1 MNAKKQQETQ
11 TGRMTIW
18 GLLKNMIP
26 FVLPY
31 RWLIVITLVLTLV
44 GSLMAQ
50 VNAVVLDWT
59 VDSINALIQQAD
71 GFKWSSAVRIL
82 TIITIILLGKEVVG
96 AVVTFFQRYYGE
108 RMRILVSRDLSL
120 KVVERMLS
128 FRMAFFSSEGNETG
142 KLQSRIDRGIMSL
155 SNTVN
160 NFFIEILPL
169 FTSAVLALILMFAAN
184 VFVGLVALFI
194 VPVYFW
200 VTYIQA
206 SKMKG
211 GRRGI
216 FGSHQAVSQGI
227 LNIIESITVIKSFN
241 REKIEA
247 DRQAAIQRTMTDL
260 QLSTRKKAYFFGGLK
275 SFLEQIGTVLI
286 IILTAYLVLTDYPG
300 MSIGK
305 IMYHVMLFAN
315 VSAPIRQLH
324 RIYDDMNDAL
334 IYAEGFF
341 GILDADEEVEESGS
355 HHPRRVS
362 GEFELQGVD
371 FTYSNGTQALFDVSM
386 HIPAG
391 KITALVGLSGA
402 GKSTIV
408 NLLDKFYTPQKGSI
422 KLDGT
427 ELSDWDTEWLRENIG
442 LVLQKNHIFSG
453 TIEENIRYGCPTATH
468 DDVVKAAKQAYLYD
482 QVMALPHGFETD
494 ALQLSGGQQ
503 QRVAIARMFIK
514 NPPIIF
520 LDEPTAS
527 LDAIATEQI
536 KASIDAI
543 KQGRTV
549 IIISHNIGQIID
561 ADHIYVLQQGR
572 VVQSGSPQEVYRQGG
587 VYKDIFDAS
596 ARSMNVDKIA
606 NTINIIRYEE
616 NHHITAHRHHDDC
629 LGTGDRRGQVH
640 HRERATDHDHRRSP
654 WCQNNVVQTG
664 RQGNHLAVAL
674 ARVLGQHVLDQPAEG
689 VELASRTGIRQASVY
704 RGEDARRTAHDQRGE
719 RTVED
724 AHQQDLCHRREGRC
738 YCHHLYYQERER

>member
-1 MNAKKQQETQ
+1 MKMN
-11 TGRMTIW
+11 IW
-18 GLLKNMIP
+18 ELLKNILP
-26 FVLPY
+26 FVTPY
-31 RWLIVITLVLTLV
+31 RWLIVVTLVLTLV

-50 VNAVVLDWT
+50 VNAVVLDRA
-59 VDSINALIQQAD
+59 VDAINALLQQPE
-71 GFKWSSAVRIL
+71 GFQWSQAVRIL
-82 TIITIILLGKEVVG
+82 TVITVILLGKEVIG
-96 AVVTFFQRYYGE
+96 AVVTFCQRYYGE
-108 RMRILVSRDLSL
+108 RMRILVSRDMSL
-120 KVVERMLS
+120 RVVDRMLS
-128 FRMAFFSSEGNETG
+128 FRMSFFTSEGNETG
-142 KLQSRIDRGIMSL
+142 KLQSRIDRGIMSM

-169 FTSAVLALILMFAAN
+169 FTSAILALVLMFMAN
-184 VFVGLVALFI
+184 IYVGLVALCI
-194 VPVYFW
+194 VPIYFYM
-200 VTYIQA
+200 TYIQA
-206 SKMKG
+206 AHMKG
-211 GRRGI
+211 GRRSI
-216 FGSHQAVSQGI
+216 FGGHQAVSQGI

-247 DRQAAIQRTMTDL
+247 NRQAQLQNNMTGL
-260 QLSTRKKAYFFGGLK
+260 QLNMRKQSYFFNGLK

-286 IILTAYLVLTDYPG
+286 IILTAYLVLIDYPG

-341 GILDADEEVEESGS
+341 GILHADDEVEESGKYR
-355 HHPRRVS
+355 PIEVR
-362 GEFELQGVD
+362 GNFELQNVD

-386 HIPAG
+386 HIESG

-408 NLLDKFYTPQKGSI
+408 NLLDKFYHPQRGQV
-422 KLDGT
+422 KLDGVDLT
-427 ELSDWDTEWLRENIG
+427 DWDTQWLRDHVG
-442 LVLQKNHIFSG
+442 LVLQKNHIFDG
-453 TIEENIRYGCPTATH
+453 TIEENIKYGNPQATYE
-468 DDVVKAAKQAYLYD
+468 DVVKAAKQAYLYD
-482 QVMALPHGFETD
+482 QVSLLPQGFDTS

-561 ADHIYVLQQGR
+561 ADYIYVLQQGR
-572 VVQSGSPQEVYRQGG
+572 VVQYGAPDDVYREGG
-587 VYKDIFDAS
+587 LYKEIFDAS
-596 ARSMNVDKIA
+596 ARSMNADKIA
-606 NTINIIRYEE
+606 HTSSSC
-616 NHHITAHRHHDDC
+616 TA
-629 LGTGDRRGQVH
+629 
-640 HRERATDHDHRRSP
+640 
-654 WCQNNVVQTG
+654 
-664 RQGNHLAVAL
+664 
-674 ARVLGQHVLDQPAEG
+674 
-689 VELASRTGIRQASVY
+689 GISA
-704 RGEDARRTAHDQRGE
+704 
-719 RTVED
+719 
-724 AHQQDLCHRREGRC
+724 
-738 YCHHLYYQERER
+738 

>member
-1 MNAKKQQETQ
+1 MN
-11 TGRMTIW
+11 IW
-18 GLLKNMIP
+18 GLLRNMIP
-26 FVLPY
+26 YVLPY

-44 GSLMAQ
+44 GSMMAQ
-50 VNAVVLDWT
+50 VNAVVLDRA
-59 VDSINALIQQAD
+59 VDAINALIQQSG
-71 GFKWSSAVRIL
+71 GFSWGSAMRIL
-82 TIITIILLGKEVVG
+82 VVITVILLGKEVVG

-169 FTSAVLALILMFAAN
+169 FTSALLALILMFAAN
-184 VFVGLVALFI
+184 VFVGLVALLI
-194 VPVYFW
+194 VPLYFW

-211 GRRGI
+211 GRKGI
-216 FGSHQAVSQGI
+216 FSSHQAVSQGI

-241 REKIEA
+241 REQIEA
-247 DRQAAIQRTMTDL
+247 ERQAGIQRSMTDL
-260 QLSTRKKAYFFGGLK
+260 QLNTRKKAYMFNGLK

-286 IILTAYLVLTDYPG
+286 IILTAYLVLIDYPG

-341 GILDADEEVEESGS
+341 GILHADDEVEQTGKHKPQEVRGD
-355 HHPRRVS
+355 
-362 GEFELQGVD
+362 FELQNVD
-371 FTYSNGTQALFDVSM
+371 FTYPNGTKALRNVSLR
-386 HIPAG
+386 IAKG

-408 NLLDKFYTPQKGSI
+408 NLLDKFFQPQQGSI
-422 KLDGT
+422 RLDGV
-427 ELSDWDTEWLRENIG
+427 ELSEWDTAWLRENIG
-442 LVLQKNHIFSG
+442 LVLQKNHIFDG
-453 TIEENIRYGCPTATH
+453 TIEENIRYGNPLATH
-468 DDVVKAAKQAYLYD
+468 DDVIKAARQAYIYD
-482 QVMALPHGFETD
+482 QIMQLPHGFETD

-503 QRVAIARMFIK
+503 QRIAIARMFIK

-549 IIISHNIGQIID
+549 VIISHNIGQIID
-561 ADHIYVLQQGR
+561 ADQIYVLQQGR
-572 VVQSGSPQEVYRQGG
+572 VVQHGNPVEVYQQGG
-587 VYKDIFDAS
+587 IYKDIFDAS

-606 NTINIIRYEE
+606 STIASA
-616 NHHITAHRHHDDC
+616 TSP
-629 LGTGDRRGQVH
+629 LSQVKD
-640 HRERATDHDHRRSP
+640 ER
-654 WCQNNVVQTG
+654 
-664 RQGNHLAVAL
+664 
-674 ARVLGQHVLDQPAEG
+674 
-689 VELASRTGIRQASVY
+689 
-704 RGEDARRTAHDQRGE
+704 
-719 RTVED
+719 
-724 AHQQDLCHRREGRC
+724 
-738 YCHHLYYQERER
+738 

>member
-1 MNAKKQQETQ
+1 MDNSQNNAGKMN
-11 TGRMTIW
+11 ILS
-18 GLLKNMIP
+18 LLKNILP

-31 RWLIVITLVLTLV
+31 RWLVGITLTLTIV
-44 GSLMAQ
+44 SSLMAQ
-50 VNAVVLDWT
+50 VNAVVLDRA
-59 VDSINALIQQAD
+59 VDAINALIQVPDFSWA
-71 GFKWSSAVRIL
+71 SAVKIL
-82 TIITIILLGKEVVG
+82 TTITVILLGKEVIG
-96 AVVTFFQRYYGE
+96 ALVTFFQRYYGE

-120 KVVERMLS
+120 RVVERMLS
-128 FRMAFFSSEGNETG
+128 FRMAFFTAEGNETG

-169 FTSAVLALILMFAAN
+169 FTSAILALILMFWAN
-184 VFVGLVALFI
+184 VYVGLVALCI
-194 VPVYFW
+194 VPIYFY
-200 VTYIQA
+200 VTNLQA
-206 SKMKG
+206 KRMKG

-216 FGSHQAVSQGI
+216 FGGHQAVSQGI

-241 REKIEA
+241 REQIEA
-247 DRQAAIQRTMTDL
+247 ARQAGLQESMTNL
-260 QLSTRKKAYFFGGLK
+260 QLNTRKQSYFYNGLK

-286 IILTAYLVLTDYPG
+286 IILTAYLVLIDYPG
-300 MSIGK
+300 MTIGK

-341 GILDADEEVEESGS
+341 GILQADDEVETSGKY
-355 HHPRRVS
+355 HPDVVK
-362 GEFELQGVD
+362 GDFEMTGVD

-386 HIPAG
+386 HIQSG

-408 NLLDKFYTPQKGSI
+408 NLLDKFYQPQRGQI
-422 KLDGT
+422 RLDGVD
-427 ELSDWDTEWLRENIG
+427 LADWDTQWLRENVG
-442 LVLQKNHIFSG
+442 LVLQKNHIFDG
-453 TIEENIRYGCPTATH
+453 TIEENIKYGYPQATH
-468 DDVVKAAKQAYLYD
+468 DDVVKAAKQAYIYD
-482 QVMALPHGFETD
+482 QIMQLPQGFDTI
-494 ALQLSGGQQ
+494 AQQLSGGQQ
-503 QRVAIARMFIK
+503 QRIAIARMFIK

-561 ADHIYVLQQGR
+561 AEQIYVLQQGH
-572 VVQSGSPQEVYRQGG
+572 VVQQGSPSEVYRQGG

-606 NTINIIRYEE
+606 
-616 NHHITAHRHHDDC
+616 
-629 LGTGDRRGQVH
+629 
-640 HRERATDHDHRRSP
+640 
-654 WCQNNVVQTG
+654 
-664 RQGNHLAVAL
+664 RQ
-674 ARVLGQHVLDQPAEG
+674 QEG
-689 VELASRTGIRQASVY
+689 V
-704 RGEDARRTAHDQRGE
+704 
-719 RTVED
+719 
-724 AHQQDLCHRREGRC
+724 
-738 YCHHLYYQERER
+738 

>member
-1 MNAKKQQETQ
+1 MGKTTGQQET
-11 TGRMTIW
+11 TAGRMTIW
-18 GLLKNMIP
+18 GLLRNMIP
-26 FVLPY
+26 FVL
-31 RWLIVITLVLTLV
+31 RWLIVVTLVLTLI

-50 VNAVVLDWT
+50 VNAVVLDRA
-59 VDSINALIQQAD
+59 VDDINALIQQPD
-71 GFKWSSAVRIL
+71 GFSWGSAVRIL
-82 TIITIILLGKEVVG
+82 TVITIILLGKEVVG
-96 AVVTFFQRYYGE
+96 AIVTFFQRYYGE

-120 KVVERMLS
+120 RVVERMLS

-247 DRQAAIQRTMTDL
+247 NRQADIQRTMTDL
-260 QLSTRKKAYFFGGLK
+260 QLNTRKKAYLFNGLK

-286 IILTAYLVLTDYPG
+286 IILTAYLVLIDYPG

-341 GILDADEEVEESGS
+341 GILHADHEVEETGT
-355 HHPRRVS
+355 HKPKEVK
-362 GEFELQGVD
+362 GDFELQNVD

-386 HIPAG
+386 HIPSG

-422 KLDGT
+422 RLDGV
-427 ELSDWDTEWLRENIG
+427 ELGKWDTECLRENIG
-442 LVLQKNHIFSG
+442 LVLQKNHIFDG
-453 TIEENIRYGCPTATH
+453 TIEENIRYGNPQATH
-468 DDVVKAAKQAYLYD
+468 DDVVKAAKQAYIYD
-482 QVMALPHGFETD
+482 QIMQLPHGFETD

-503 QRVAIARMFIK
+503 QRIAIARMFIK

-536 KASIDAI
+536 KTSIDAI

-561 ADHIYVLQQGR
+561 ADQIYVLQQGR
-572 VVQSGSPQEVYRQGG
+572 VVQHGSPDEVYRQGG

-606 NTINIIRYEE
+606 STINI
-616 NHHITAHRHHDDC
+616 
-629 LGTGDRRGQVH
+629 
-640 HRERATDHDHRRSP
+640 
-654 WCQNNVVQTG
+654 
-664 RQGNHLAVAL
+664 
-674 ARVLGQHVLDQPAEG
+674 
-689 VELASRTGIRQASVY
+689 
-704 RGEDARRTAHDQRGE
+704 
-719 RTVED
+719 
-724 AHQQDLCHRREGRC
+724 
-738 YCHHLYYQERER
+738 

>member
-1 MNAKKQQETQ
+1 M
-11 TGRMTIW
+11 
-18 GLLKNMIP
+18 
-26 FVLPY
+26 LPY
-31 RWLIVITLVLTLV
+31 KWLIAITLVLTLV

-50 VNAVVLDWT
+50 VNAVVLDRA
-59 VDSINALIQQAD
+59 VDAINALINQEG
-71 GFKWSSAVRIL
+71 GFQWGQAVRIL
-82 TIITIILLGKEVVG
+82 TLITIILLGKEVVG

-120 KVVERMLS
+120 RVVERILS
-128 FRMAFFSSEGNETG
+128 FRMAFFTSEGNETG

-169 FTSAVLALILMFAAN
+169 FTSAVLALALMFLAN
-184 VFVGLVALFI
+184 VYVGLVALCI
-194 VPVYFW
+194 VPLYFW

-216 FGSHQAVSQGI
+216 FGGFQAVSQGI
-227 LNIIESITVIKSFN
+227 LNILESITVIKSFN
-241 REKIEA
+241 REQIEA
-247 DRQAAIQRTMTDL
+247 DRQAAIQRSMTDL
-260 QLSTRKKAYFFGGLK
+260 QLSTRKKAYLFNGLK

-286 IILTAYLVLTDYPG
+286 IILTAYLVLIDYPG
-300 MSIGK
+300 MTIGK

-341 GILDADEEVEESGS
+341 GILHADGEVEATGQ
-355 HHPRRVS
+355 HHPAEVK
-362 GEFELQGVD
+362 GDFELSHVN
-371 FTYSNGTQALFDVSM
+371 FTYANGTQALFNVSM
-386 HIPAG
+386 RIPRG

-408 NLLDKFYTPQKGSI
+408 NLLDKFYQPQQGSI
-422 KLDGT
+422 TLDGVSLN
-427 ELSDWDTEWLRENIG
+427 EWDTEWLRENVG
-442 LVLQKNHIFSG
+442 LVLQKNHIFDG
-453 TIEENIRYGCPTATH
+453 TIEENIRYGCPQATH
-468 DDVVKAAKQAYLYD
+468 DDVVRAARQAYIYD
-482 QVMALPHGFETD
+482 QIMALPHGFETT

-503 QRVAIARMFIK
+503 QRIAIARMFIK

-561 ADHIYVLQQGR
+561 ADQIYVLQQGR
-572 VVQSGSPQEVYRQGG
+572 VVQQGTPQEVYAQGG

-606 NTINIIRYEE
+606 STIN
-616 NHHITAHRHHDDC
+616 
-629 LGTGDRRGQVH
+629 Q
-640 HRERATDHDHRRSP
+640 
-654 WCQNNVVQTG
+654 
-664 RQGNHLAVAL
+664 
-674 ARVLGQHVLDQPAEG
+674 
-689 VELASRTGIRQASVY
+689 
-704 RGEDARRTAHDQRGE
+704 
-719 RTVED
+719 
-724 AHQQDLCHRREGRC
+724 
-738 YCHHLYYQERER
+738 

>member
-1 MNAKKQQETQ
+1 MKMN
-11 TGRMTIW
+11 IW
-18 GLLKNMIP
+18 GLLKNILP
-26 FVLPY
+26 FVTPY
-31 RWLIVITLVLTLV
+31 RWLIVVTLVLTLV

-50 VNAVVLDWT
+50 VNAVVLDRA
-59 VDSINALIQQAD
+59 VDAINALLQQPE
-71 GFKWSSAVRIL
+71 GFQWSQAVRIL
-82 TIITIILLGKEVVG
+82 TVITVILLGKEVIG
-96 AVVTFFQRYYGE
+96 AVVTFCQRYYGE
-108 RMRILVSRDLSL
+108 RMRILVSRDMSL
-120 KVVERMLS
+120 RVVDRMLS
-128 FRMAFFSSEGNETG
+128 FRMTFFTSEGNETG
-142 KLQSRIDRGIMSL
+142 KLQSRIDRGIMSM

-169 FTSAVLALILMFAAN
+169 FTSAILALVLMFMAN
-184 VFVGLVALFI
+184 IYVGLVALCI
-194 VPVYFW
+194 VPIYFYM
-200 VTYIQA
+200 TYIQA
-206 SKMKG
+206 AHMKG
-211 GRRGI
+211 GRRSI
-216 FGSHQAVSQGI
+216 FGGHQAVSQGI

-247 DRQAAIQRTMTDL
+247 NRQAQLQNNMTGL
-260 QLSTRKKAYFFGGLK
+260 QLNMRKQSYFFNGLK

-286 IILTAYLVLTDYPG
+286 IILTAYLVLIDYPG

-341 GILDADEEVEESGS
+341 GILHADDEVEESGKYR
-355 HHPRRVS
+355 PIEVR
-362 GEFELQGVD
+362 GNFELQNVD

-386 HIPAG
+386 HIESG

-408 NLLDKFYTPQKGSI
+408 NLLDKFYHPQRGQV
-422 KLDGT
+422 KLDGVDLT
-427 ELSDWDTEWLRENIG
+427 DWDTQWLRDHVG
-442 LVLQKNHIFSG
+442 LVLQKNHIFDG
-453 TIEENIRYGCPTATH
+453 TIEENIKYGNPQATYE
-468 DDVVKAAKQAYLYD
+468 DVVKAAKQAYLYD
-482 QVMALPHGFETD
+482 QVSQLPQGFDTS

-561 ADHIYVLQQGR
+561 ADYIYVLQQGR
-572 VVQSGSPQEVYRQGG
+572 VVQYGAPDDVYREGG
-587 VYKDIFDAS
+587 LYKEIFDAS
-596 ARSMNVDKIA
+596 ARSMNADKIA
-606 NTINIIRYEE
+606 HTSSSCM
-616 NHHITAHRHHDDC
+616 A
-629 LGTGDRRGQVH
+629 
-640 HRERATDHDHRRSP
+640 
-654 WCQNNVVQTG
+654 
-664 RQGNHLAVAL
+664 
-674 ARVLGQHVLDQPAEG
+674 
-689 VELASRTGIRQASVY
+689 GISA
-704 RGEDARRTAHDQRGE
+704 
-719 RTVED
+719 
-724 AHQQDLCHRREGRC
+724 
-738 YCHHLYYQERER
+738 

>member
-1 MNAKKQQETQ
+1 
-11 TGRMTIW
+11 MTIW
-18 GLLKNMIP
+18 GLLRNMVP
-26 FVLPY
+26 FVMPY
-31 RWLIVITLVLTLV
+31 RWLVGLTLVLTLI

-50 VNAVVLDWT
+50 VNAVVLDRT
-59 VDSINALIQQAD
+59 VDAINALITGPD
-71 GFKWSSAVRIL
+71 GFSWSSAVRIL
-82 TIITIILLGKEVVG
+82 TIITAILLGKEVV
-96 AVVTFFQRYYGE
+96 AACVTFFQRYFGE

-120 KVVERMLS
+120 RVVERMLS
-128 FRMAFFSSEGNETG
+128 FRMAFFTSEGNETG

-169 FTSAVLALILMFAAN
+169 FTSAILALILMFAAN
-184 VFVGLVALFI
+184 VYVGLVALCI

-206 SKMKG
+206 KRMKG

-216 FGSHQAVSQGI
+216 FSGHQAVSQGI

-241 REKIEA
+241 REQIEA
-247 DRQAAIQRTMTDL
+247 GRQADLQRTMTDL
-260 QLSTRKKAYFFGGLK
+260 QLNTRKQSYFFNGLK

-341 GILDADEEVEESGS
+341 GILQADHEVEDTGG
-355 HHPRRVS
+355 HAPKTVK
-362 GEFELQGVD
+362 GDFELRDVD
-371 FTYSNGTQALFDVSM
+371 FSYTNGTKALKGVTM
-386 HIPAG
+386 RIEPG

-408 NLLDKFYTPQKGSI
+408 NLLDKFYHPDSGSI
-422 KLDGT
+422 TLDGVN
-427 ELSDWDTEWLRENIG
+427 LADWNTQWLRENVG
-442 LVLQKNHIFSG
+442 LVLQKNHIFDG
-453 TIEENIRYGCPTATH
+453 TIEENIKYGNPGATH
-468 DDVVKAAKQAYLYD
+468 DDVIRASKQAFLYE
-482 QVMALPHGFETD
+482 QIINLPKAFDTS

-536 KASIDAI
+536 KSSIDAI

-561 ADHIYVLQQGR
+561 ADQIYVLEQGR
-572 VVQSGSPQEVYRQGG
+572 VVQGGTPTEVYHQGG
-587 VYKDIFDAS
+587 LYKDIFDAS

-606 NTINIIRYEE
+606 
-616 NHHITAHRHHDDC
+616 
-629 LGTGDRRGQVH
+629 
-640 HRERATDHDHRRSP
+640 
-654 WCQNNVVQTG
+654 
-664 RQGNHLAVAL
+664 
-674 ARVLGQHVLDQPAEG
+674 
-689 VELASRTGIRQASVY
+689 SVIKS
-704 RGEDARRTAHDQRGE
+704 E
-719 RTVED
+719 
-724 AHQQDLCHRREGRC
+724 
-738 YCHHLYYQERER
+738 

>member
-1 MNAKKQQETQ
+1 MNENQNNAGK
-11 TGRMTIW
+11 MNILD
-18 GLLKNMIP
+18 LLKNILP

-31 RWLIVITLVLTLV
+31 RWLVGITLTLTV
-44 GSLMAQ
+44 ISSLMAQ
-50 VNAVVLDWT
+50 VNAVVLDRA
-59 VDSINALIQQAD
+59 VDAINALIQVPDFSWA
-71 GFKWSSAVRIL
+71 SAVKIL
-82 TIITIILLGKEVVG
+82 TTITIILLGKEVIG
-96 AVVTFFQRYYGE
+96 ALVTFFQRYYGE

-120 KVVERMLS
+120 RVVERMLS
-128 FRMAFFSSEGNETG
+128 FRMAFFTAEGNETG

-169 FTSAVLALILMFAAN
+169 FTSAILALILMFWAN
-184 VFVGLVALFI
+184 VYVGLVALCI
-194 VPVYFW
+194 VPIYFY
-200 VTYIQA
+200 VTNLQA
-206 SKMKG
+206 KRMKG

-216 FGSHQAVSQGI
+216 FGGHQAVSQGI

-241 REKIEA
+241 REQIEA
-247 DRQAAIQRTMTDL
+247 DRQAGLQDAMTNL
-260 QLSTRKKAYFFGGLK
+260 QLSTRKQSFFFNGLK

-286 IILTAYLVLTDYPG
+286 IILTAYLVLIDYPG
-300 MSIGK
+300 MTIGK

-341 GILDADEEVEESGS
+341 GILQADDEVE
-355 HHPRRVS
+355 VS
-362 GEFELQGVD
+362 GKYRPDKVKGDFELSNVD

-386 HIPAG
+386 RIESG

-408 NLLDKFYTPQKGSI
+408 NLLDKFYKPQRGQI
-422 KLDGT
+422 KLDGVD
-427 ELSDWDTEWLRENIG
+427 LADWDTQWLRENVG
-442 LVLQKNHIFSG
+442 LVLQKNHIFDG
-453 TIEENIRYGCPTATH
+453 TIEENIKYGCPQATH
-468 DDVVKAAKQAYLYD
+468 EDVVKAAKQAYIYE
-482 QVMALPHGFETD
+482 QIMQLPQGFDT
-494 ALQLSGGQQ
+494 AAQQLSGGQQ
-503 QRVAIARMFIK
+503 QRIAIARMFIK

-561 ADHIYVLQQGR
+561 AEQIYVLQQGR
-572 VVQSGSPQEVYRQGG
+572 VVQHGSPSDVYQQGG

-606 NTINIIRYEE
+606 NT
-616 NHHITAHRHHDDC
+616 
-629 LGTGDRRGQVH
+629 LG
-640 HRERATDHDHRRSP
+640 
-654 WCQNNVVQTG
+654 
-664 RQGNHLAVAL
+664 
-674 ARVLGQHVLDQPAEG
+674 G
-689 VELASRTGIRQASVY
+689 V
-704 RGEDARRTAHDQRGE
+704 
-719 RTVED
+719 
-724 AHQQDLCHRREGRC
+724 
-738 YCHHLYYQERER
+738 